1 MVQIDF
7 EQFMVSVAARPYRKL
22 VADRMSG
29 RSVNQ
34 LAEGVSEAGERLP
47 ERLRAQAPGY
57 IEAARDKFL
66 RSKLFWEAST
76 CREALAN
83 ILELAAEVI
92 EDDEVWRCH
101 KHPFGEDVDLA
112 GALFEVATASFAYA
126 AGQSQDQRRLI
137 GIKKGWLRKER
148 Q

>member
-1 MVQIDF
+1 
-7 EQFMVSVAARPYRKL
+7 
-22 VADRMSG
+22 MSG
-29 RSVNQ
+29 RSVSQ
-34 LAEGVSEAGERLP
+34 LAEVVCEARERLP

-57 IEAARDKFL
+57 LEAAREKFL
-66 RSKLFWEAST
+66 RSKLFWEASS

-101 KHPFGEDVDLA
+101 KHPLGKDVDLA
-112 GALFEVATASFAYA
+112 AALFEVSTASFAYA
-126 AGQSQDQRRLI
+126 AAQSQNQRRLM
-137 GIKKGWLRKER
+137 GIKQGWLRKER